1 MSGGIS
7 LTGPSGGGA
16 GGGAASA
23 ITFTPGGTIAATDVQ
38 TAVAE
43 VATDAIAR
51 EAALVANAQTA
62 SYTLVLA
69 DAGKVIEQNVAGASS
84 VTVPPNS
91 SVAFPVGTVVQVNQY
106 GAGQVTIA
114 PGAGVT
120 LRQASSLT
128 TRAQYST
135 VTLRKRATDEWVV
148 GGDAT

>member
-1 MSGGIS
+1 MTVPVLSALGNPENI
-7 LTGPSGGGA
+7 PGA
-16 GGGAASA
+16 TLAAS
-23 ITFTPGGTIAATDVQ
+23 VK
-38 TAVAE
+38 TA
-43 VATDAIAR
+43 D
-51 EAALVANAQTA
+51 
-62 SYTLVLA
+62 YTLVLA
-69 DAGKVIEQNVAGASS
+69 DADTVIEVNSATGKT

-91 SVAFPVGTVVQVNQY
+91 SVAFPVGTVVQVCQY
-106 GAGQVTIA
+106 GAGQVTLA